1 MSVIPCPSL
10 ISCCPLCLSRLLC
23 LQAELT
29 KALGFEAPDGL
40 AKALGGTRSRR
51 FSAVVEDGKFKTLNL
66 EEGGELQCSLAN
78 QIVEQLKK

>member
-1 MSVIPCPSL
+1 
-10 ISCCPLCLSRLLC
+10 